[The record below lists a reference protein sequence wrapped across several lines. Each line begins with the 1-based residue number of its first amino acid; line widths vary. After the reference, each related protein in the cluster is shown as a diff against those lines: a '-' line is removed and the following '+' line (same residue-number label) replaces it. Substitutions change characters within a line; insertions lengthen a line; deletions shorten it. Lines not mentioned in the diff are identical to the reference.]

1 MVNLVEKAVIIEK
14 LVDEFGKV
22 EEANCS
28 VWISDFVE
36 IIEWN
41 VLQSLRI
48 MFVVSTTDKESQDI
62 STIFHSQIQ
71 TRHKHIHLRHDYYPT
86 RRKEILIFQT

>member
-1 MVNLVEKAVIIEK
+1 MNLEKWKKQTV
-14 LVDEFGKV
+14 
-22 EEANCS
+22 S
-28 VWISDFVE
+28 VLISDFVE

-71 TRHKHIHLRHDYYPT
+71 TRHKHIYLRQDYYPT